1 MGLCW
6 VTVSPLVECERL
18 YCGLCNTMITH
29 SSQRVSFMSICLP
42 IVCLP
47 ACLPAREDQCTG
59 SGLREAHAL
68 GLLCV
73 GNGTVFLD
81 YLIDGYL
88 IEVLQIEPGLARLYD
103 VADDVMHV
111 AKE

>member
-1 MGLCW
+1 MGSCW
-6 VTVSPLVECERL
+6 VTVSPLVKCGRL

-29 SSQRVSFMSICLP
+29 SSQMVSCMSIYRSS
-42 IVCLP
+42 

-81 YLIDGYL
+81 YLVDGYL

-111 AKE
+111 GEE